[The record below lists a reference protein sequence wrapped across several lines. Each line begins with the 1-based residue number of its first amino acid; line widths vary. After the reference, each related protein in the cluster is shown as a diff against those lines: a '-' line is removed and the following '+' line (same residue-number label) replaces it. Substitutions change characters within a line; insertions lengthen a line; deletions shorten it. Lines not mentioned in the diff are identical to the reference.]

1 MKSSSSSTYKYQA
14 IRIVQFLGILVLVAY
29 PFAVWFGLSH
39 EKGYWVIA
47 LLCLVFVLR
56 LSLLRGKLREWV
68 GFGKVL
74 AGFGFAL
81 CVASVLLK
89 DFQLLLYYPVLMN
102 GLLLVLFGS
111 SLFGTKSFVER
122 LARLQE
128 PDLSPA
134 AVIYTRHV
142 TMLWC
147 FFFIING
154 SIALATCL
162 YGSLQLWALY
172 NGLIS
177 YILIGLL
184 MAAEWIVRKRIR
196 KHT

>member
-47 LLCLVFVLR
+47 LLCLVFILR
-56 LSLLRGKLREWV
+56 LSLLRGKLKEWV

-89 DFQLLLYYPVLMN
+89 NFQLLLYYPVLMN
-102 GLLLVLFGS
+102 VLLLILFGS
-111 SLFGTKSFVER
+111 SLLGTKSFVER

-128 PDLSPA
+128 RDLPPA
-134 AVIYTRHV
+134 AVRYTRHV

-147 FFFIING
+147 LFFIING

-162 YGSLQLWALY
+162 YGSMQLWALY

-184 MAAEWIVRKRIR
+184 MAAEWIVRKRVG
-196 KHT
+196 KHS

>member
-47 LLCLVFVLR
+47 LLCLVFILR
-56 LSLLRGKLREWV
+56 LSLLRGKLKEWV

-89 DFQLLLYYPVLMN
+89 NFQLLLYYPVLMN
-102 GLLLVLFGS
+102 VLLLILFGS
-111 SLFGTKSFVER
+111 SLLGTKSFVER

-128 PDLSPA
+128 PDLPPA
-134 AVIYTRHV
+134 AVRYTRHV

-147 FFFIING
+147 LFFIING

-162 YGSLQLWALY
+162 YGSMQLWALY

-184 MAAEWIVRKRIR
+184 MAAEWIVRKRVG
-196 KHT
+196 KHS

>member
-1 MKSSSSSTYKYQA
+1 MKSSSPFSYKYQA
-14 IRIVQFLGILVLVAY
+14 IRIAQFLGILVLVAY
-29 PFAVWFGLSH
+29 PFAVWFGLSYQ
-39 EKGYWVIA
+39 KGYWLIA

-56 LSLLRGKLREWV
+56 LSLLRGNLREWV

-128 PDLSPA
+128 PDLPPA

-147 FFFIING
+147 LFFVING

-162 YGSLQLWALY
+162 YGSMQLWALY

-184 MAAEWIVRKRIR
+184 MAAEWIVRKRVG
-196 KHT
+196 KHS

>member
-47 LLCLVFVLR
+47 LLCLVFILR
-56 LSLLRGKLREWV
+56 LSLLRGKLKEWV

-89 DFQLLLYYPVLMN
+89 NFQLLLYYPVLMN
-102 GLLLVLFGS
+102 VLLLVLFGS
-111 SLFGTKSFVER
+111 SLLGTKSFVER

-128 PDLSPA
+128 PDLPPA

-147 FFFIING
+147 FFFVING

-162 YGSLQLWALY
+162 YGSMQLWALY
-172 NGLIS
+172 NGLVS

-196 KHT
+196 KHS